1 MEVSFNHDDQLLVVG
16 GTGFIGQH
24 VVKKALAQGLS
35 VTVLSKNSYT
45 STDKL
50 DGISYLS
57 VDISHKASLLA
68 KLENRVFDYVINL
81 GGYIDHANYS
91 NGGDRV
97 YDVHFNGVRNLVE
110 CLNRSKIKGFVQIG
124 SSDEYGNNPAP
135 QSEYMRESPISPYS
149 FSKVCAT
156 HLLQMLYKTENF
168 PAVILRPF
176 LLYGPGQGEKRFIPQ
191 IIKGCLDN
199 QKFPTSKGE
208 QLRDFCFISDFTQ
221 AVFLALNNNKAHGEV
236 VNIASGKP
244 VSIKNMINIITNLI
258 GSGQPQFGQVA
269 YRSGESMMLY
279 ANIDKAEKLLG
290 WRPSIGLKQGL
301 EDVIEWEKGN
311 Y

>member
-1 MEVSFNHDDQLLVVG
+1 MPGKPSILIVG
-16 GTGFIGQH
+16 GTGFIGESLLNI
-24 VVKKALAQGLS
+24 VRNLGWTC
-35 VTVLSKNSYT
+35 TVLSLRNPKKCDKNT
-45 STDKL
+45 E
-50 DGISYLS
+50 YLQ
-57 VDISHKASLLA
+57 VDLTNTLLT
-68 KLENRVFDYVINL
+68 KNFLSNRNFDYVVNL
-81 GGYIDHANYS
+81 SGYIDHSSYFDKGQA
-91 NGGDRV
+91 V
-97 YDVHFNGVRNLVE
+97 IATHFNGLQNLVNS
-110 CLNRSKIKGFVQIG
+110 LDRSKLKCFVQIG
-124 SSDEYGNNPAP
+124 SSDENGNVSAP
-135 QSEYMRESPISPYS
+135 QFEHMRESPISPYS